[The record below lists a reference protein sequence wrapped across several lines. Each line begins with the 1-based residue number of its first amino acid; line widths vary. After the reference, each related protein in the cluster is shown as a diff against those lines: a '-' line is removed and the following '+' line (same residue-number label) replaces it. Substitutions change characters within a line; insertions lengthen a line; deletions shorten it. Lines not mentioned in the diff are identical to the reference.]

1 MARNKKPKHFK
12 SFGEVMPN
20 PTPEPEN
27 EKTWQELQD
36 EDIKQRK
43 AFRPKT
49 KNQERFVNGILTSVL
64 TIATGPAGTGRSY
77 VSIAIAAQLLLE
89 GKIDKVIVT
98 KPVVACGGN
107 SMGYLPGDSFEKMKP
122 FISQLMAY
130 LEDFLGKK
138 TLDSFMKEEKII
150 FAPINEMRGSS
161 FSQCMVIVDEAQN
174 LNEIELKM
182 VLTRIG
188 ENCRM
193 VINGDCKQ
201 SDLVFSKDAFFAITG
216 KLRPLTEISFVRF
229 TKEDIV
235 RSGIVRRIIEV
246 LEED

>member
-107 SMGYLPGDSFEKMKP
+107 SMGY
-122 FISQLMAY
+122 
-130 LEDFLGKK
+130 
-138 TLDSFMKEEKII
+138 
-150 FAPINEMRGSS
+150 
-161 FSQCMVIVDEAQN
+161 
-174 LNEIELKM
+174 
-182 VLTRIG
+182 
-188 ENCRM
+188 
-193 VINGDCKQ
+193 
-201 SDLVFSKDAFFAITG
+201 
-216 KLRPLTEISFVRF
+216 
-229 TKEDIV
+229 
-235 RSGIVRRIIEV
+235 
-246 LEED
+246 